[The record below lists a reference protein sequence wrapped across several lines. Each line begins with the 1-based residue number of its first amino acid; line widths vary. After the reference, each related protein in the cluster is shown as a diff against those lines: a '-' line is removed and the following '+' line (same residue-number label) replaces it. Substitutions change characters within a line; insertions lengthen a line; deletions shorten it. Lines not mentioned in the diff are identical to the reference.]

1 MESLVILMILAS
13 SKPMKSQ
20 QSLLLL
26 TSLDSFEIYRK
37 NCLNYFKFTLCQYLH
52 FKMNVNKMKVPNTI
66 QKMIKGK
73 MIYEQ

>member
-20 QSLLLL
+20 QSLLSL
-26 TSLDSFEIYRK
+26 TSLDYFEIYRK
-37 NCLNYFKFTLCQYLH
+37 SCLNYFKFILCQYLH
-52 FKMNVNKMKVPNTI
+52 FKMNVNKTKVPDTT